1 MELRQYWSIL
11 RRWFWL
17 IAVVTLVGSL
27 TAFVI
32 SWRTQPI
39 YQSTVTLRID
49 PSSSRLT
56 NEYAGLL
63 VAEQLA
69 GTYSQQI
76 KMRPVMEA
84 ALEELGLEKRLGPGE
99 LAGRVGVSAVR
110 DTQLIQVSVEHE
122 DPTLAADLA
131 NTIAD
136 VFIEQNQQF
145 EQARYATSKE
155 SLSIELDKVRQDI
168 ENTQS
173 TIDELGSPVG
183 AQEQLELDRL
193 KFNLSTQQATY
204 SNLLSSFEELRIA
217 EASSSSNVVV
227 VESAAP
233 SSSPVR
239 PRTVQNTILAALV
252 SAMIGFG
259 VVYVIE
265 YVDDTI
271 KSPDDVAAIVGLP
284 TLGAIGQI
292 EGNDSQSRLVT
303 VSSPRDPISEAFRA
317 LRTNIQFAS
326 VDGLLHSLM
335 VTSAGP
341 GEGKSTTAANLA
353 VVLAHAGRK
362 VVLVDADLRRPVL
375 HRLFKLSNSKGLTTA
390 LLDVKAPASVH
401 LQSTDVTGLSVMT
414 SGPIPPNPAELLG
427 SHRMADVL
435 ASLKQGSDVVILD
448 STPVLTVADALVLA
462 PHVDGTLLLVEAG
475 KTRRD
480 ALVQAREALQRT
492 DGHLFGI
499 ALNKISAQR
508 SGYYYYAYYHQEVD
522 GVDRQPE
529 SGQRRRFLSILHR

>member
-17 IAVVTLVGSL
+17 VAAVTVVGSL
-27 TAFVI
+27 AALFTG
-32 SWRTQPI
+32 WRTQPV

-76 KMRPVMEA
+76 RMRPVMEA
-84 ALEELGLEKRLGPGE
+84 ALDELGLRAQ
-99 LAGRVGVSAVR
+99 LAPAGLAALVSVSAVR
-110 DTQLIQVSVEHE
+110 DTQLIQVSVEHQ
-122 DPTLAADLA
+122 DRILAAALA
-131 NTIAD
+131 NTVAA
-136 VFIEQNQQF
+136 VFIEQNQEF
-145 EQARYATSKE
+145 EQARYAASKE
-155 SLSIELDKVRQDI
+155 SLSVELDKVRQDI
-168 ENTQS
+168 ETTQAA
-173 TIDELGSPVG
+173 IDDLGSPVG
-183 AQEQLELDRL
+183 AQQQLELDRL

-204 SNLLSSFEELRIA
+204 SNLFSSFEDLRIA

-233 SSSPVR
+233 GSSPVR
-239 PRTVQNTILAALV
+239 PRTFQNTVLAALV

-259 VVYVIE
+259 VIYVIE
-265 YVDDTI
+265 YLDDTI
-271 KSPDDVAAIVGLP
+271 KSPDQVTAIVGLP
-284 TLGAIGQI
+284 ALGAIGEI
-292 EGNDSQSRLVT
+292 DANGAESRLIT
-303 VSSPRDPISEAFRA
+303 MSAPRAPVSEAFRA

-326 VDGLLHSLM
+326 VDGLLYSLM

-353 VVLAHAGRK
+353 VVLAQAGRK

-375 HRLFKLSNSKGLTTA
+375 HRLFGLSNSKGLTTA
-390 LLDVKAPASVH
+390 LLDLKAPATVH
-401 LQSTDVTGLSVMT
+401 LQATEVAGLSVMT

-427 SHRMADVL
+427 SNRMVEVL
-435 ASLKQGSDVVILD
+435 ASLKQDSDVVVLD

-462 PHVDGTLLLVEAG
+462 PQVDGTLLLVEAG

-492 DGHLFGI
+492 EGHLFGI
-499 ALNKISAQR
+499 ALNKISVRR
-508 SGYYYYAYYHQEVD
+508 SGYYYYAYYQHD
-522 GVDRQPE
+522 GHGPDRQPAA
-529 SGQRRRFLSILHR
+529 RRTRRFPSLRW

>member
-17 IAVVTLVGSL
+17 VTGVTVVGGLA
-27 TAFVI
+27 AFFI
-32 SWRTQPI
+32 SWRTEPI
-39 YQSTVTLRID
+39 YRSTVTLRID

-84 ALEELGLEKRLGPGE
+84 ALQELSLQERLGPTE
-99 LAGRVGVSAVR
+99 LASRVSVAAVR
-110 DTQLIQVSVEHE
+110 DTQLIEVSVEHE
-122 DPTLAADLA
+122 DRTQAARLA

-136 VFIEQNQQF
+136 VFIRQNRQF
-145 EQARYATSKE
+145 EQARYAASKE
-155 SLSIELDKVRQDI
+155 SLSVELDKVQNDM
-168 ENTQS
+168 ENTQAA
-173 TIDELGSPVG
+173 IDDLGTP
-183 AQEQLELDRL
+183 ADDEEQLERDRL
-193 KFNLSTQQATY
+193 EFNLSSQRATY
-204 SNLLSSFEELRIA
+204 SNLLASFEELRIA

-227 VESAAP
+227 VESAMP
-233 SSSPVR
+233 SAAPVR
-239 PRTVQNTILAALV
+239 PRTLQNTILAALV

-265 YVDDTI
+265 YLDDTI
-271 KSPDDVAAIVGLP
+271 KSPDDVTAVVGLP

-292 EGNDSQSRLVT
+292 EGDDTGSTLVT
-303 VSSPRDPISEAFRA
+303 VSSPRAPISEAFRA
-317 LRTNIQFAS
+317 LRTNIQFAR
-326 VDGLLHSLM
+326 VDGQLHSLM

-353 VVLAHAGRK
+353 VALAQAGRS
-362 VVLVDADLRRPVL
+362 VVLIDADLRRPVL
-375 HRLFKLSNSKGLTTA
+375 HRLFGLSNSKGLTTA
-390 LLDVKAPASVH
+390 LLDLKAPASAH
-401 LQSTDVTGLSVMT
+401 LQPTEVPGLGLMT

-427 SHRMADVL
+427 SRRMVDVL
-435 ASLKQGSDVVILD
+435 GSLKQGSDVVILD

-462 PHVDGTLLLVEAG
+462 PHVDGTLLLVEAN

-492 DGHLFGI
+492 EGHLFGI
-499 ALNKISAQR
+499 ALNKISVQR
-508 SGYYYYAYYHQEVD
+508 SDYYYYAYYQQGADRAERPAD
-522 GVDRQPE
+522 GH
-529 SGQRRRFLSILHR
+529 QRRRFLPGLRR